1 MIEHTYQLRFNTPAF
16 MGNAEQQGQWRTP
29 PIKALLRQWWR
40 VAYAADHPKGM
51 SMAEMRRAEGRL
63 FGVAADGRESNRSLV
78 RIRLS
83 RWDKGRLTSWS
94 GLDQDRVAH
103 PEVKN
108 REGRPAPVGAQ
119 LYLGYGPLIFSQGT
133 ALKGSAAIQATE
145 SADLLLAFPSSDE
158 SDRLHRALWLMH
170 QYGTLGGRSR
180 NGWGSFSLTPLGTTP
195 ALLPSAALDKSLTM
209 LWRDALAHDWAQA
222 IGTDER
228 GALIWQTE
236 ALDDWKKVMRRL
248 AEIKIGLRTQKAFEL
263 CLNASEGDRPTK
275 NGIEHGIPQSRH
287 WLSYPVT
294 NHSVRAWGNNARLPN
309 SLRFKVRAESD
320 GKLRGVIFHVPCLPP
335 VEFRPDRAAIVR
347 VWQQVHQ
354 HLDTTTA
361 LKRISA

>member
-1 MIEHTYQLRFNTPAF
+1 MAATPRILSYRLSFNTPAF
-16 MGNAEQQGQWRTP
+16 LGNAEQQAQWRTP

-40 VAYAADHPKGM
+40 VAYAADHPKGV
-51 SMAEMRRAEGRL
+51 SVAEMRRAEGRL
-63 FGVAADGRESNRSLV
+63 FGVAADGKESNRSLV

-83 RWDKGRLTSWS
+83 RWDKGRLTNWS

-145 SADLLLAFPSSDE
+145 SADLSLAFPSGDE

-180 NGWGSFSLTPLGTTP
+180 NGWGSFSLTPLDTTP
-195 ALLPSAALDKSLTM
+195 ALLSGAALDKSLTM
-209 LWRDALAHDWAQA
+209 PWRDALAHDWAQA
-222 IGTDER
+222 IGCDDEHDP
-228 GALIWQTE
+228 LIWQTE
-236 ALDDWKKVMRRL
+236 ALADWKAVMRRL
-248 AEIKIGLRTQKAFEL
+248 AEIKIGLRTQFKFHSGKD
-263 CLNASEGDRPTK
+263 ASAPE
-275 NGIEHGIPQSRH
+275 ERH

-309 SLRFKVRAESD
+309 SLRFKVRSESD

-335 VEFRPDRAAIVR
+335 AEFRPDRQAIVR

-354 HLDTTTA
+354 YLDTTTA